1 MKIALQVVTKDGKR
15 KVVCEFAD
23 FVKFEEV
30 HNISMANIESNLK
43 TRDLAWFAWHSE
55 KRRKITTLDF
65 DAWCETVD
73 GINIDS
79 EDEKLVPL
87 ESSQP
92 TG

>member
-1 MKIALQVVTKDGKR
+1 MKIALIVRTATGPR
-15 KVVCEFAD
+15 KALCEFAD
-23 FVKFEEV
+23 FVKYEEV

-55 KRRKITTLDF
+55 KRRKLTTVDF
-65 DAWCETVD
+65 DAWCETID
-73 GINIDS
+73 GIDIDTG
-79 EDEKLVPL
+79 EETIVPL

>member
-1 MKIALQVVTKDGKR
+1 MKIALVVNTATEQR

-23 FVKFEEV
+23 FVKYEEV
-30 HNISMANIESNLK
+30 HNVSMASIETSLR

-65 DAWCETVD
+65 DAWCETVES
-73 GINIDS
+73 ISIDT
-79 EDEKLVPL
+79 EDDKLVPL

>member
-1 MKIALQVVTKDGKR
+1 MKIALVVITPTERR

-23 FVKFEEV
+23 FVKYEEV
-30 HNISMANIESNLK
+30 HNVSMASIESNLR

-55 KRRKITTLDF
+55 KRRKTTTLDF
-65 DAWCETVD
+65 DAWCETIE
-73 GINIDS
+73 GISIDT
-79 EDEKLVPL
+79 EDEKLGPL